1 MNLKKLSISVIL
13 MSLLGGLS
21 PLLWALA
28 SDKQQPIHIS
38 SDKAERNEK
47 KGVTTYEGA
56 VQMDQGTL
64 RIKADKVVIH
74 SVNNEIAKI
83 IATGKPAHYQQKPSP
98 EKQMVIAKGDTIE
111 YMIEIEK
118 LHLINNASLR
128 QNDGTTMTGKR
139 IDYNI
144 KESLVKAQSNKTD
157 SKNDRIHMVIQPKR
171 NP

>member
-1 MNLKKLSISVIL
+1 MNLKKLSLSITL
-13 MSLLGGLS
+13 ASLLGGLS

-47 KGVTTYEGA
+47 MGVTTYEGA

-64 RIKADKVVIH
+64 RIKGDKVVIH

-111 YMIEIEK
+111 YMIDVEK

-171 NP
+171 DQ